1 MKQKLFK
8 RIICLLMALCVC
20 AAAVPSRAF
29 ASQLDKAQSNLDQ
42 KNQEIKNQQSQVNE
56 TKNQSSALQAEIN
69 SMERQ
74 IYSKNVEL
82 NRLNKEINKTKE
94 EITEVLAQI
103 EVKEAEIAEQ
113 NSALSA
119 RLRAMYKNGSG
130 GLLTVLFGSS
140 SMSSFMTNMDM
151 VQRIYSADADMLA
164 GMQAQYDELEG
175 SRKRLQALKETL
187 LTQQANAEAKRVQLE
202 TDIVGL
208 SEKKRE
214 VDKSLAEQQDQL
226 KQLKAEADALTAT
239 IRKLQGDKSYAG
251 GTMLW
256 PSAASRYISSPFG
269 NRVLFGVKEFHTG
282 IDIAAAAG
290 TNILAANSGTVI
302 KAGYNNS
309 YGYMIMIDHGG
320 GIVTLYAHSSKL
332 LVSTGD
338 VVARGQVIAL
348 IGSTG
353 RSTGPHLHFEVRV
366 NGAYQNPLNYVS
378 R

>member
-113 NSALSA
+113 NSALGA

-239 IRKLQGDKSYAG
+239 IRKLQGDQSYAG

>member
-164 GMQAQYDELEG
+164 GMQAQYDELDG

-239 IRKLQGDKSYAG
+239 IRKLQGDQSYAG

>member
-113 NSALSA
+113 NSALGA

-164 GMQAQYDELEG
+164 GMQAQYDELDG

-239 IRKLQGDKSYAG
+239 IRKLQGDQSYAG